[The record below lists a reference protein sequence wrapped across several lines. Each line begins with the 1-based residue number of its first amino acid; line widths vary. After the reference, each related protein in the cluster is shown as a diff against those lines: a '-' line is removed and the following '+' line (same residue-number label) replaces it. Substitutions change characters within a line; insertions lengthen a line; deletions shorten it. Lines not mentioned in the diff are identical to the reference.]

1 MKTVNK
7 QLFEEL
13 LNDFHNLNKKN
24 IQQAERIKELE
35 AKYDRLDSFNVNT
48 VLRCKELEAQITAY
62 ENCSKDH
69 QEKCPDVKC
78 WVQELRD
85 RQMDEIEE
93 QAKQIQELEAE
104 KEQKCKWTYDDNYD
118 MWETECGDAF
128 CLTNG
133 TPKTN
138 KMKYCPYCGKLIE
151 QALKGK

>member
-69 QEKCPDVKC
+69 
-78 WVQELRD
+78 LS
-85 RQMDEIEE
+85 
-93 QAKQIQELEAE
+93 
-104 KEQKCKWTYDDNYD
+104 N
-118 MWETECGDAF
+118 
-128 CLTNG
+128 
-133 TPKTN
+133 
-138 KMKYCPYCGKLIE
+138 
-151 QALKGK
+151 